1 MWLSNWEMTRSWSS
15 EIDDTKS
22 RMPGR
27 DCVHTKTCTQMFMAP
42 LFLIVKK
49 TIDNPNAYQL
59 VNGSTNCGVYIQWYI
74 IQQQKGGVGS

>member
-1 MWLSNWEMTRSWSS
+1 
-15 EIDDTKS
+15 
-22 RMPGR
+22 
-27 DCVHTKTCTQMFMAP
+27 MFMAP

-74 IQQQKGGVGS
+74 IQQQKGGVGSWYSNIAKSENNNA